1 MHKFILEGEWPG
13 SRRFISLGFGKSKA
27 KSRPARV
34 GMWNP
39 GQEEAFKTLWPKI
52 QAGLAGPVPIYPKS
66 MYVPKT
72 AEEQAYL
79 EAMPRL
85 AGEIGEARGR
95 LGQPAF
101 QITPETTEEY
111 YQQAVKAPMM
121 KEWQETVEPMIR
133 EAYAGPGY
141 WGSARAGAQAKG
153 AETLAT
159 TLGAKRAELS
169 YADEQARR
177 AALESAAGREATHAG
192 PMAETEAGMLG
203 TAGQYSRMIDQE
215 KVMADFQRWLMG
227 EEVEGVAPAMYNPFL
242 QLAYQLL
249 GLEPYALGTKASSNA
264 WNANLSIVG
273 SKGQGGGQGGG

>member
-39 GQEEAFKTLWPKI
+39 GQEEAFETLWPKI

-85 AGEIGEARGR
+85 AGEISEARGR

-177 AALESAAGREATHAG
+177 AALESAAGREATYAG

-227 EEVEGVAPAMYNPFL
+227 EEVEGVAPTMYNPFL

-264 WNANLSIVG
+264 WNANAAVSWP
-273 SKGQGGGQGGG
+273 KGQGGG